1 MNLQF
6 DGLIIESHR
15 NPDEAWSDAAQQLTP
30 DALDDFIKNL
40 EIRNPGFP
48 NSSFQ
53 NQLDQIRDEI
63 DETDKELLE
72 VIARRFDLVKQVG
85 NYKKDKNVAIFQLE
99 RWQKILAER
108 PEWGKKLNL
117 SPYFVKSL
125 YQEIHD
131 ESIRI
136 QTDIFNK
143 K

>member
-117 SPYFVKSL
+117 SPDFVKSL